1 MAKKLVLL
9 FFLSLFLSL
18 PLKGQRQE
26 QITLQLIPY
35 PQKLVFGEGTFFSK
49 NPDVV
54 FSGTSSEEE
63 KILMNELRSLWSTI
77 DRKKKISG
85 KDVIFIQKIRDGEV
99 SVSGGYDLEIRPERI
114 IISANNDEGL
124 FYGVQTLNQIMV
136 SCAGSALP
144 CLKIEDYP
152 RFPYRG
158 MHLDVSRHFFDTEF
172 IKKQFDVIA
181 SYKLNRFHWHLT
193 DGAGWRI
200 QIKEYPLLTEVAAW
214 RPAPTWKEW
223 WNGNRH
229 YCRQDV
235 PGAYGGFYTRED
247 IKDVLEYARSKHI
260 TVIPEIEMPG
270 HSEEVLAVYPEL
282 SCSGEPYKNGEF
294 CIGNENAF
302 EFLETVLDEVIS
314 LFPSKYIHI
323 GGDEANKEAWKKCPK
338 CQQRMKDEGLKSV
351 DELQS
356 YLVHRIEK
364 YLNSKGRELLG
375 WDEILDGGL
384 SPNATVMSW
393 RGEKGGIQAVRMGHD
408 AIMTPGEYCYF
419 DAYQDNP
426 GQLSGCT
433 LFTAGSYRRIFA
445 FKESVFL

>member
-1 MAKKLVLL
+1 MEACSYVE
-9 FFLSLFLSL
+9 
-18 PLKGQRQE
+18 R
-26 QITLQLIPY
+26 
-35 PQKLVFGEGTFFSK
+35 
-49 NPDVV
+49 VV
-54 FSGTSSEEE
+54 E
-63 KILMNELRSLWSTI
+63 RR
-77 DRKKKISG
+77 DR
-85 KDVIFIQKIRDGEV
+85 R
-99 SVSGGYDLEIRPERI
+99 
-114 IISANNDEGL
+114 
-124 FYGVQTLNQIMV
+124 
-136 SCAGSALP
+136 
-144 CLKIEDYP
+144 
-152 RFPYRG
+152 
-158 MHLDVSRHFFDTEF
+158 
-172 IKKQFDVIA
+172 
-181 SYKLNRFHWHLT
+181 
-193 DGAGWRI
+193 
-200 QIKEYPLLTEVAAW
+200 
-214 RPAPTWKEW
+214 
-223 WNGNRH
+223 
-229 YCRQDV
+229 YCRQDI

-294 CIGNENAF
+294 CIGNENTF

-419 DAYQDNP
+419 DTYQDNP
-426 GQLSGCT
+426 SGEPEAIGGYLPLKKVYSYNPVPDSLTLEESKRILGVQANLWVEYISTQKHVEYMLYPRLLALSEVAWSNLENKSWTRFRLAANRHVAWLWDKGINAHPIANGVVMSQIVDT
-433 LFTAGSYRRIFA
+433 LKREIRVSFECDLFVRNSLYTRRIRTDVAIDIIFCSCFCKRFGRDNRCA
-445 FKESVFL
+445 FRGGGSS